1 MMVSKLVKVDRS
13 MWVSLV
19 EYPDDTLLI
28 EGIHQHRT
36 ELDTFVRAGIRFS
49 REALKLMLPY
59 IEEWLAE
66 GETE

>member
-28 EGIHQHRT
+28 EGIQSHQT
-36 ELDTFVRAGIRFS
+36 EHDAYIRSGIRFS